1 MAGVA
6 VDEGKGA
13 LRVREGKAFD
23 RAAQIIGAEMG
34 KYTNFGVIE
43 DGHGNFRVFYGGDLD
58 EIINGVA
65 IGIAHLCDMVG
76 DAEVA
81 DDIASAVRAILES
94 RKGGAVS

>member
-1 MAGVA
+1 MR
-6 VDEGKGA
+6 D
-13 LRVREGKAFD
+13 GKAFD
-23 RAAQIIGAEMG
+23 RAAQTIGAEMG

-43 DGHGNFRVFYGGDLD
+43 DGNGNFRVFCGGDLD

-81 DDIASAVRAILES
+81 DDIASGVRAILES
-94 RKGGAVS
+94 RKGGTVS

>member
-6 VDEGKGA
+6 MDERKGA

-23 RAAQIIGAEMG
+23 RAAQVIGAEMG

-43 DGHGNFRVFYGGDLD
+43 DGHGNFRVFCGGDLD

-76 DAEVA
+76 DPEVA
-81 DDIASAVRAILES
+81 DDIASAVRAICES
-94 RKGGAVS
+94 RKKGAVQ